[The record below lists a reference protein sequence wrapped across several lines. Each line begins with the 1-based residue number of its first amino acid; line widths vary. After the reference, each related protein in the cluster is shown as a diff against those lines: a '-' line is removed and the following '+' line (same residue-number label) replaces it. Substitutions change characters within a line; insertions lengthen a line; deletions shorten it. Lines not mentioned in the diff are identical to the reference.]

1 MRHAQ
6 IHATQ
11 CLDGSPITKGGG
23 NSMRGLVVGAIGA
36 RIAIGVTAGAT
47 VLLAGGALAAA
58 APAAAASRGAA
69 PACTVSWVGRA
80 AQPDWTNPQNWST
93 RKVPGPSDDVCIT
106 RTGDDVLTN
115 VSIKIHSL
123 TLGVDQGLAL
133 EGTASH
139 PLTATVATSVTFTP
153 GLASRIDLIDASVSA
168 AQINNRGG
176 TIFSSGTCSLTSPD
190 ISFSDGAE
198 LQAANGTT
206 TLSSLA
212 QLSNGTLTGG
222 TFDTSDAAVVL
233 PGDISHLVAAHIG
246 VGGNS
251 AIKDPA
257 GHNALASLTSIDA
270 QSALADFSGLA
281 LTGGLTASGDLSIDG
296 QNFSVAGPLTQTG
309 GTLSVQSGS
318 VLSATGVTIGAG
330 AALNADQATIAAN
343 LVNDGTAEV
352 GNLAP
357 VNVAGSYTQAPGASL
372 TEEFGGPL
380 EVTGKATL
388 AGAVS
393 VSQELPQPGD
403 STPVVSFGSL
413 SGGFT
418 SHSIGIRLVTKP
430 GEIDGVILPQI
441 AASPATVAP
450 GAQLTVN
457 GGSFTLESTVRIFL
471 DNTNGTPLAS
481 AAAGGGGRFV
491 ATVTIPAATAAGSH
505 KLIAVGSDGNRAATT
520 IKVS

>member
-1 MRHAQ
+1 
-6 IHATQ
+6 
-11 CLDGSPITKGGG
+11 
-23 NSMRGLVVGAIGA
+23 
-36 RIAIGVTAGAT
+36 
-47 VLLAGGALAAA
+47 
-58 APAAAASRGAA
+58 
-69 PACTVSWVGRA
+69 VSWVGRA

-115 VSIKIHSL
+115 VSIKVHSL
-123 TLGVDQGLAL
+123 TLGVDQGIAL
-133 EGTASH
+133 EGSAAH
-139 PLTATVATSVTFTP
+139 PLTATVATSVTLTP
-153 GLASRIDLIDASVSA
+153 GLASRIELIDASINA
-168 AQINNRGG
+168 AQISNRGG
-176 TIFSSGTCSLTSPD
+176 TIFSSGTCNLTSPD
-190 ISFSDGAE
+190 ISFGDGAG

-212 QLSNGTLTGG
+212 QLSNGTLTGS
-222 TFDTSDAAVVL
+222 TFDATGAAIVL
-233 PGDISHLVAAHIG
+233 PADISHLVAAHIG

-270 QSALADFSGLA
+270 QSELADFSGLA

-296 QNFSVAGPLTQTG
+296 QNLSVAGPLTQAG
-309 GTLSVQSGS
+309 GTLSVLDGS
-318 VLSATGVTIGAG
+318 VLSATRVTIGA
-330 AALNADQATIAAN
+330 AATLNADQATIAGN

-352 GNLAP
+352 GDPAP
-357 VNVAGSYTQAPGASL
+357 VKIAGSYTQAPGASL
-372 TEEFGGPL
+372 TEIFGGPL
-380 EVTGKATL
+380 TVTGKATL

-393 VSQELPQPGD
+393 VTDELPQLGD
-403 STPVVSFGSL
+403 STAVVSFGSH

-418 SHSIGIRLVTKP
+418 SHSVGIRLVTKP
-430 GEIDGVILPQI
+430 GQIDAVILPQI

-450 GAQLTVN
+450 GAQLAVN

-471 DNTNGTPLAS
+471 DQPNGTPLGTTV
-481 AAAGGGGRFV
+481 AGGAGRFA